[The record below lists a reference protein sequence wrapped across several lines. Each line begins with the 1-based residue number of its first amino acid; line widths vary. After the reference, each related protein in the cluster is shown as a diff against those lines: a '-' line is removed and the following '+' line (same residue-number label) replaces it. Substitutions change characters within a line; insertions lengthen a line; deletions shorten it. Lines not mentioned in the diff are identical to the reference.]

1 MADNQ
6 YEKYI
11 LRNAAGVPVLKS
23 RSHTPSV
30 GGRQELWPGITGMG
44 CNFGINSITEPYLLP
59 DPPHKHEFDEYLF
72 FIGGNPL
79 NMGEFDAEIEVALGE
94 NWDRY
99 LINSTSIIYIPK
111 GLQHCPIHVKRVG
124 KPFLFGHIMLA
135 GQYTNDKGGELYNHA
150 EKKAAA
156 DKPAET
162 KAAKKSKAE

>member
-1 MADNQ
+1 MSPAEF
-6 YEKYI
+6 EKYI

-59 DPPHKHEFDEYLF
+59 DPPHKHEFDEYLL

-79 NMGEFDAEIEVALGE
+79 NMGEFDAEIDIALGE
-94 NWDRY
+94 KWEIY
-99 LINSTSIIYIPK
+99 TINTTSIIYIPK

-135 GQYTNDKGGELYNHA
+135 GQYTNNQGGDLYNSSDRQQA
-150 EKKAAA
+150 EKKAAEA
-156 DKPAET
+156 KS
-162 KAAKKSKAE
+162 AKK